1 MPIYE
6 YRCEQCGHLVDLI
19 QKRTDPPLETCSK
32 CGGSMKKLLAAPALQ
47 FKGSGFYITDY
58 SSKGKETDKAT
69 SDTGAPESKTA
80 KESAPAAPAAP
91 AADKKADKKSDA
103 GGGGSAPPP
112 ASGGDGKT

>member
-19 QKRTDPPLETCSK
+19 QKRTDPPLETCSR

-58 SSKGKETDKAT
+58 SGKGKGKDKDKGT

-80 KESAPAAPAAP
+80 KESAPAAPP
-91 AADKKADKKSDA
+91 ADKKADKKSDA
-103 GGGGSAPPP
+103 GGGGSPPTP

>member
-58 SSKGKETDKAT
+58 SSKGKDT

-80 KESAPAAPAAP
+80 KESAPAVP
-91 AADKKADKKSDA
+91 AADKKTDKKSDA

-112 ASGGDGKT
+112 VSGGDSKT

>member
-19 QKRTDPPLETCSK
+19 QKRTDPPLETCSR

-58 SSKGKETDKAT
+58 SGKGKDKNT

-80 KESAPAAPAAP
+80 KESAPATPAAP
-91 AADKKADKKSDA
+91 AADKKTDKKSDA

>member
-58 SSKGKETDKAT
+58 SGKGKDT

-80 KESAPAAPAAP
+80 KESAPAAPAA
-91 AADKKADKKSDA
+91 DKKADKKSDA
-103 GGGGSAPPP
+103 GGGGSPPTP